1 MSVRVPN
8 LIECFTGWVVDMS
21 NCWMLGGLQE
31 GSSEIYAKILFGK
44 VIFIFFWKFLTFSC
58 FICIRNINFTETL
71 TSDFQFLVYFKRASL
86 REIRGSFRKERKRQ
100 ITFNWLPYPFY
111 RN

>member
-31 GSSEIYAKILFGK
+31 GSSEISAKILFGK
-44 VIFIFFWKFLTFSC
+44 VIFSG
-58 FICIRNINFTETL
+58 NFYL
-71 TSDFQFLVYFKRASL
+71 SRALFVSG
-86 REIRGSFRKERKRQ
+86 I
-100 ITFNWLPYPFY
+100 
-111 RN
+111 